1 MGTPDSTSRSARD
14 GVEDVIPDDSLVLL
28 VGTATGSMDGEDA
41 DIISSKTLDGEGT
54 TKRSNRQ
61 VSLPANHSR
70 ECQQPEGC
78 SQNPCWVR
86 VVDEGLNTLLGG
98 YGT

>member
-1 MGTPDSTSRSARD
+1 MMGTADSTSRSARD

-28 VGTATGSMDGEDA
+28 VGTATGSVDGEDA

-61 VSLPANHSR
+61 VRAFQPTPGLLSNDNNVWISLR
-70 ECQQPEGC
+70 
-78 SQNPCWVR
+78 R
-86 VVDEGLNTLLGG
+86 
-98 YGT
+98 